1 MNEKDIGKVNI
12 AVCDCTNGEVTLYW
26 KVQLMLGTE
35 KQWVAER
42 HKLNN
47 CSWATFTSVRE
58 VIL

>member
-1 MNEKDIGKVNI
+1 MSEKEIELVNI

-26 KVQLMLGTE
+26 KVRLMLGTE